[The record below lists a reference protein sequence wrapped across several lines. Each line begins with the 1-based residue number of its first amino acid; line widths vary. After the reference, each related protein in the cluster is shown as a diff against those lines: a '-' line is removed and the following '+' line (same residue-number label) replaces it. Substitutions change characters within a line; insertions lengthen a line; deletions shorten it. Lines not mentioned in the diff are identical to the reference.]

1 MNADLRTLHSE
12 WNALRCTI
20 ACHPRHAPNFAQA
33 LRSHVDRWRV
43 AFLATHYPAHE
54 WQVESTTITYPYTL
68 ERLYGID
75 TPTRPEL
82 PDYITVKARA
92 LVGPDRGVSASRTW
106 HAAPDT
112 ESSR

>member
-1 MNADLRTLHSE
+1 MNADLRTLYSE
-12 WNALRCTI
+12 WNALRCVI
-20 ACHPRHAPNFAQA
+20 ACHPRHAPDFAQA

-68 ERLYGID
+68 ENH
-75 TPTRPEL
+75 PNL
-82 PDYITVKARA
+82 PDYITVRARPI
-92 LVGPDRGVSASRTW
+92 VGGRVSGVQHVRTW

-112 ESSR
+112 ESNR